1 MKKKVLTM
9 LLAVTMSATVGSPVC
24 AADFTSG
31 AESAAEFSESLVSSE
46 GTSENTTDM
55 GTVSEEADVEEK
67 TQRTE
72 EAEEPA
78 AEQEE
83 TNDAAVSGELE
94 ASEETDAE
102 AFAAEEVAEEDITDE
117 EDAAPEFNDGQE
129 DVLTDSA
136 ELPSASKKYP
146 SMKKQSGYVY
156 TVTAKNMTDNDYVKF
171 VPGKTAN
178 YVLKK
183 TSTLSGGYENING
196 VYYVYDSKFK
206 QMISDS
212 TVRGYSCYKLEK
224 GKTYYLRGE
233 NERASKTVFHAEI
246 LADVVSIKAV
256 KIDKSIVFYT
266 PIDFYQDMYETNDK
280 TKYDVAERWRGKI
293 KVTYSDG
300 KTETMSSE
308 DRNKYGEY
316 LNRYVIYKGKKSSP
330 VAGTYDIHLKFDSS
344 KAEAVV
350 KNVKVKKLS
359 SMPTIN
365 GSGTKTLP
373 VNSNGFYVRFK
384 TGKSTNYRVSVTFP
398 YYRLGD
404 QPISIEQEKN
414 GTLEYSTSVRT
425 GKTCTLKANTVY
437 YFHVNLHSGWS
448 GNPTGT
454 IKVTPV
460 N

>member
-1 MKKKVLTM
+1 
-9 LLAVTMSATVGSPVC
+9 
-24 AADFTSG
+24 
-31 AESAAEFSESLVSSE
+31 
-46 GTSENTTDM
+46 
-55 GTVSEEADVEEK
+55 
-67 TQRTE
+67 
-72 EAEEPA
+72 
-78 AEQEE
+78 
-83 TNDAAVSGELE
+83 
-94 ASEETDAE
+94 
-102 AFAAEEVAEEDITDE
+102 
-117 EDAAPEFNDGQE
+117 
-129 DVLTDSA
+129 
-136 ELPSASKKYP
+136 
-146 SMKKQSGYVY
+146 MKKQSGYVY

>member
-1 MKKKVLTM
+1 MKRKVLTM

-31 AESAAEFSESLVSSE
+31 TENVSEFSENVVD
-46 GTSENTTDM
+46 SEN
-55 GTVSEEADVEEK
+55 
-67 TQRTE
+67 
-72 EAEEPA
+72 A
-78 AEQEE
+78 AEN
-83 TNDAAVSGELE
+83 TADADT
-94 ASEETDAE
+94 ASEEVNETADAE
-102 AFAAEEVAEEDITDE
+102 ESEDSQKSDMSEFTDE
-117 EDAAPEFNDGQE
+117 EIADDEDSIPEFNDDQE
-129 DVLTDSA
+129 DILTDSA
-136 ELPSASKKYP
+136 GKPGTSAKYP
-146 SMKKQSGYVY
+146 SMKKTGNVY
-156 TVTAKNMTDNDYVKF
+156 TATVKNATEKNYVKF
-171 VPGKTAN
+171 VPNKTGK
-178 YVLKK
+178 YVLKMTI
-183 TSTLSGGYENING
+183 TSQYGTYTNS
-196 VYYVYDSKFK
+196 VYDAYNSKFK
-206 QMISDS
+206 MLEGIS
-212 TVRGYSCYKLEK
+212 TGGYGAYKLEK
-224 GKTYYLRGE
+224 GKTYYFGMGMGKS
-233 NERASKTVFHAEI
+233 ASKVVFQAEI
-246 LADVVSIKAV
+246 LADVVSIKQV
-256 KIDKSIVFYT
+256 KIDKSVAFYT
-266 PIDFYQDMYETNDK
+266 PIDFYQNPYGTDNKNQYN
-280 TKYDVAERWRGKI
+280 VAERWRGKGKI
-293 KVTYSDG
+293 KITYSDG

-330 VAGTYDIHLKFDSS
+330 VAGTYDIHLKFYSS

-384 TGKSTNYRVSVTFP
+384 TGKSTKYRVSVTFP

-404 QPISIEQEKN
+404 QPISIEQEKK